1 MRPFVLKRGKIR
13 IERHRIKRPLHI
25 DEHSLFQIRRV
36 GADLLHG
43 HVQIHAE
50 TVEELRHAR
59 GRLHIAL
66 RTVVVVPLHTA
77 EECDREKQND
87 DEIAV
92 ARREAV
98 AQIFDADKQ
107 QRRKREKREHIPD
120 IIAELAVRRDVV
132 VGVKVQV
139 IPSFSACRLLRV
151 VRRVKCFTVQKCIQ
165 YAILFSPY
173 LLL

>member
-1 MRPFVLKRGKIR
+1 MRLLILKRSKVR
-13 IERHRIKRPLHI
+13 IERHRVKRPLHI
-25 DEHSLFQIRRV
+25 DEHPLFQIRRV

-43 HVQIHAE
+43 HTEILAE
-50 TVEELRHAR
+50 AVEELCHAR

-77 EECDREKQND
+77 EECDHEKEDD
-87 DEIAV
+87 DEVAV

-120 IIAELAVRRDVV
+120 IIAEPAVRRNIVI
-132 VGVKVQV
+132 GIKIQE
-139 IPSFSACRLLRV
+139 IPSFSACRLLQD
-151 VRRVKCFTVQKCIQ
+151 VRCVKFFVGQRCIQ
-165 YAILFSPY
+165 YAIVFSLY